1 MTRKKSIKKLMSVGI
16 PRNIARMWLDVG
28 TALRITNE
36 EMASL
41 VSQCECVN
49 PEKTSEE

>member
-1 MTRKKSIKKLMSVGI
+1 MTSKRAIKKLMSVGV

-36 EMASL
+36 EMALL
-41 VSQCECVN
+41 VSKCEGVN
-49 PEKTSEE
+49 TAKEDAE